1 MKKYWAAL
9 LVCIILV
16 GCTVNTTP
24 AMKGI
29 TSLTNITASSLE
41 TIRVLADNL
50 KDEGAKAKI
59 NAKVD
64 QELRKALEL
73 HKALIELLEEYGD
86 IDYKEFVDQAFEL
99 YRKYEGLKK

>member
-1 MKKYWAAL
+1 
-9 LVCIILV
+9 
-16 GCTVNTTP
+16 
-24 AMKGI
+24 MKGV
-29 TSLTNITASSLE
+29 TSLTNIAASSLE

-73 HKALIELLEEYGD
+73 HRALIELLEEYGD